1 MYDTMYDIMYDT
13 MYDIMY
19 DTMYDIIYDI
29 MCDIIPRKTQPLK
42 HRTTSSH
49 SLK

>member
-1 MYDTMYDIMYDT
+1 MNDIM
-13 MYDIMY
+13 
-19 DTMYDIIYDI
+19 YDI
-29 MCDIIPRKTQPLK
+29 MCDITPRKTQPLK